1 MWLVV
6 CRVIVSL
13 RNEGREGLSEQGVH
27 APGFP
32 GEAGKAHGCTHHLVR
47 RAGQGANSKVRQE
60 GRRREAARRNLD

>member
-1 MWLVV
+1 M
-6 CRVIVSL
+6 SL

>member
-1 MWLVV
+1 M
-6 CRVIVSL
+6 SL

-60 GRRREAARRNLD
+60 GRRREAASRNLN